1 MFSRYAHT
9 APLKFK
15 TAEESATAIDM
26 IFSKFRD
33 VPILFSS
40 DKGNEVRKRR
50 VRVKISVIDKFSV
63 YGEEFIYQKD
73 FGR

>member
-1 MFSRYAHT
+1 
-9 APLKFK
+9 
-15 TAEESATAIDM
+15 M